1 MQTFSL
7 PIKLPYYVLYTYY
20 IMLLNCPAETIH
32 VTRRPQITREPHA
45 GQPWPKQCQMVM
57 RSEHGMLRASMC
69 HVHRTELA
77 NYRRSYGTQAVLN
90 QQRIALFLMSKKE

>member
-20 IMLLNCPAETIH
+20 IMSLHCPAETIQ
-32 VTRRPQITREPHA
+32 VTRWPQIPREPHA
-45 GQPWPKQCQMVM
+45 GQPWPKQCQMYII
-57 RSEHGMLRASMC
+57 SEHGTLRASIC

-77 NYRRSYGTQAVLN
+77 NYRRSDGTQGVLN
-90 QQRIALFLMSKKE
+90 QQRIALFLMWKME